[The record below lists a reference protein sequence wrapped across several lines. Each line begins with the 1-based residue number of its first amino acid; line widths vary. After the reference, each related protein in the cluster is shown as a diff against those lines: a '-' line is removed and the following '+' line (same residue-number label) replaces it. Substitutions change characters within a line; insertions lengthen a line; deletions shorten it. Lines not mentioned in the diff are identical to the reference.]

1 MFDSR
6 DTFSYSTPNGQD
18 ETPGNGA
25 TVNGNN
31 IWERDAFVNE
41 SSTFDA
47 AFAHPAGRFYHHHA
61 NAPALRHILGDSVDY
76 DASTN
81 IYTESSNN
89 EHSPIIGWCRDGLP
103 VYGPYSYSDPED
115 SSSSI
120 RRMISGFQLRD
131 GSNGADD
138 LRQNAGTDSQGMDT
152 GRTTLPQWV
161 ERNDDSVST
170 TVLNPNRYGPS
181 TSLVVGGETYAL
193 GRYLQDWAYKGDL
206 NGYDLYEGA
215 STDGGFIEGTH
226 YDLNEYNARF
236 TVTPEF
242 PEGT

>member
-1 MFDSR
+1 
-6 DTFSYSTPNGQD
+6 
-18 ETPGNGA
+18 
-25 TVNGNN
+25 
-31 IWERDAFVNE
+31 
-41 SSTFDA
+41 
-47 AFAHPAGRFYHHHA
+47 
-61 NAPALRHILGDSVDY
+61 
-76 DASTN
+76 
-81 IYTESSNN
+81 
-89 EHSPIIGWCRDGLP
+89 
-103 VYGPYSYSDPED
+103 
-115 SSSSI
+115 
-120 RRMISGFQLRD
+120 
-131 GSNGADD
+131 
-138 LRQNAGTDSQGMDT
+138 MDT

-170 TVLNPNRYGPS
+170 TVLNPNRYDPS

-226 YDLNEYNARF
+226 YDPNEYNARF